1 MLYLRLARLSYSY
14 DKIHIIIQ
22 QAYIINQYIMKN
34 NVWFILYLN
43 ILFSV

>member
-1 MLYLRLARLSYSY
+1 MISYSY

-34 NVWFILYLN
+34 NVWFN
-43 ILFSV
+43 FLFKYFI